1 MDPMRRGGSCAK
13 AATHR
18 NAISGAAQTVVT
30 LFVTPNLPEEKI
42 MYLQP
47 GCTTNLGMLLSKP
60 ARFLIR
66 IAANPDLSPRQFN

>member
-18 NAISGAAQTVVT
+18 IAISGAARTIVT
-30 LFVTPNLPEEKI
+30 FVTPNLPEEKI